1 MDAQKTIRMVN
12 QIDTEAL
19 QNTIKKLKQQPEL
32 GKCKFRA
39 SNKWLGGNHNCST
52 ITGFYGAGQ
61 DIPHKQPF
69 ELHADEPAVLAGQDQ
84 AANPVEHLLN
94 ALAACLT
101 TSMDAHAAARGINIQ
116 ELESEIEGDI
126 DLNGYLGLSEAVPK
140 GYSNIRI
147 RFKVKTDEDNTQTL
161 KKLAQYSPVY
171 NTIVNGAKVDI
182 QIEPK

>member
-1 MDAQKTIRMVN
+1 MQVSC
-12 QIDTEAL
+12 
-19 QNTIKKLKQQPEL
+19 KQQMAWWKPQL
-32 GKCKFRA
+32 FYYYRFLRSRTGYTTQAAVRA
-39 SNKWLGGNHNCST
+39 ARRRACCT
-52 ITGFYGAGQ
+52 RR
-61 DIPHKQPF
+61 
-69 ELHADEPAVLAGQDQ
+69 EDQ

-101 TSMDAHAAARGINIQ
+101 TSMVAHAAARGINIQ